1 MMTMMAMMDWMM
13 MMMMMDGDDQDNYDD
28 NNVRGALVVFP
39 HKHCWRTKMIKRG
52 FMMKICRV
60 R

>member
-1 MMTMMAMMDWMM
+1 MTMMAMMEWMM
-13 MMMMMDGDDQDNYDD
+13 MDSDDQDNYDD
-28 NNVRGALVVFP
+28 NNVRGALVVLP